1 MDIIFITDLRADAII
16 GIYDRE
22 RTTKQT
28 ISIDMEMASDI
39 RAAAATDHIDQ
50 ALDYKSISKRV
61 EAYIQQS
68 EFQLVESLAEAITQ
82 LVMNEF
88 GVTWI
93 KLTLHK
99 VGALSN
105 SGDVGVRII
114 RSTDS

>member
-22 RTTKQT
+22 RTSKQT
-28 ISIDMEMASDI
+28 ISVDMEFASDI

-50 ALDYKSISKRV
+50 ALDYKAISKRV
-61 EAYIQQS
+61 ESYIQQS
-68 EFQLVESLAEAITQ
+68 EFQLVESLAEGITA
-82 LVMNEF
+82 LVMKEF

>member
-22 RTTKQT
+22 RTSKQT
-28 ISIDMEMASDI
+28 ISVDMEFASDI

-50 ALDYKSISKRV
+50 ALDYKAISKRV
-61 EAYIQQS
+61 ESYIQQS
-68 EFQLVESLAEAITQ
+68 EFQLIESLAEGITQ
-82 LVMNEF
+82 LVMQEF
-88 GVTWI
+88 EVTWI

-99 VGALSN
+99 LGALSN

-114 RSTDS
+114 RSSDS